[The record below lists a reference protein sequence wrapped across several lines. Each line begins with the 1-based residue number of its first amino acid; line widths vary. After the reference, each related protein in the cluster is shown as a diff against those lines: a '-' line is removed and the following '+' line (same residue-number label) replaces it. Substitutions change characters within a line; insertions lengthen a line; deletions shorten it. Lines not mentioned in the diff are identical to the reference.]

1 MVIIPVCLTGDRGP
15 IPLRIAKGI
24 KMIYNEK
31 LPLSPLTSDSLF
43 YEERRLIR
51 ELNLSNFIPDS
62 NKSFEENLISFQ
74 KRKEKL
80 LAVEKIYEIKRELY
94 RNTGE
99 LI

>member
-1 MVIIPVCLTGDRGP
+1 
-15 IPLRIAKGI
+15 
-24 KMIYNEK
+24 MIYNEK